1 MHCYDSW
8 SMSLYDIDPG
18 KDCPEIVRMIVEIP
32 KNSANQYEY
41 DGTLGVFRLDRALYS
56 AVHYPGDYGFMTK
69 PGTQN
74 RGQTERFPVFYR
86 SKDLETLE
94 TVPSV
99 PRFGRR
105 LNISANCSSEIC
117 SARRPA
123 SGQAHLLQLATRV
136 GRNLLIPNKAMPV
149 NAKS

>member
-99 PRFGRR
+99 PRLGKLENLPSVPGFGRR

-123 SGQAHLLQLATRV
+123 SGQ
-136 GRNLLIPNKAMPV
+136 GSINSFP
-149 NAKS
+149 